1 MGGAVVVVEGEVKE
15 RAGVRAKFTSSSWRT
30 HGAMENG
37 RRQLNANT
45 MRSFNF
51 GRQHM
56 TLMNRYL
63 RCDKEKG
70 QSLVEMAL
78 VSLLF
83 FFLLFGILEFGR
95 ALWTYNTIVNGTR
108 AGARWG
114 VVNIA
119 NDSDN
124 TNKDRVR
131 NIILYG
137 YPNVTSGS
145 TLVPGLTAGMINVNI
160 VTLDTDSGGAT
171 INQKVS
177 VSVSG
182 YQFRFL
188 IPLAPVL
195 TIPAYETSLYTES
208 MGATS

>member
-1 MGGAVVVVEGEVKE
+1 MKQANRRFNRLNLGGE
-15 RAGVRAKFTSSSWRT
+15 R
-30 HGAMENG
+30 
-37 RRQLNANT
+37 
-45 MRSFNF
+45 
-51 GRQHM
+51 
-56 TLMNRYL
+56 
-63 RCDKEKG
+63 G

-83 FFLLFGILEFGR
+83 LFLLFGILEFGR

-114 VVNIA
+114 VVNLA
-119 NDSDN
+119 NDGDA

-131 NIILYG
+131 NIVIYG
-137 YPNVTSGS
+137 YPDIASGAK
-145 TLVPGLTAGMINVNI
+145 LVPGLTPAMITVS
-160 VTLDTDSGGAT
+160 VVPLDTDSGGSA

-188 IPLAPVL
+188 IPLAPSL
-195 TIPAYETSLYTES
+195 TIPAFETSLYTES

>member
-1 MGGAVVVVEGEVKE
+1 
-15 RAGVRAKFTSSSWRT
+15 
-30 HGAMENG
+30 
-37 RRQLNANT
+37 
-45 MRSFNF
+45 MR
-51 GRQHM
+51 
-56 TLMNRYL
+56 LMKRHL
-63 RCDKEKG
+63 RLGKEKG
-70 QSLVEMAL
+70 QSMVEMAM
-78 VSLLF
+78 VCLLF

-114 VVNIA
+114 VVNVA
-119 NDSDN
+119 NDLDT

-131 NIILYG
+131 NIVMYG
-137 YPNVTSGS
+137 YPLVTSGA
-145 TLVPGLTAGMINVNI
+145 TLVPGLTPLMINVNI
-160 VTLDTDSGGAT
+160 VTLDTDGAGAA
-171 INQKVS
+171 INQKIS

>member
-1 MGGAVVVVEGEVKE
+1 MKLI
-15 RAGVRAKFTSSSWRT
+15 
-30 HGAMENG
+30 N
-37 RRQLNANT
+37 RR
-45 MRSFNF
+45 
-51 GRQHM
+51 
-56 TLMNRYL
+56 L
-63 RCDKEKG
+63 RLDREKG

-78 VSLLF
+78 VCLLF

-114 VVNIA
+114 VVNVA
-119 NDSDN
+119 NDSDT
-124 TNKDRVR
+124 TNKDKVR
-131 NIILYG
+131 NIVIYG
-137 YPNVTSGS
+137 YPDVASGA
-145 TLVPGLTAGMINVNI
+145 TLVPGLTPAMINVTI
-160 VTLDTDSGGAT
+160 VPLDTDGGGVA

>member
-1 MGGAVVVVEGEVKE
+1 MK
-15 RAGVRAKFTSSSWRT
+15 R
-30 HGAMENG
+30 H
-37 RRQLNANT
+37 
-45 MRSFNF
+45 
-51 GRQHM
+51 
-56 TLMNRYL
+56 L
-63 RCDKEKG
+63 RLGNETG
-70 QSLVEMAL
+70 QSMVEMAM
-78 VSLLF
+78 VCLLF

-95 ALWTYNTIVNGTR
+95 ALSTYNTIVNGTR

-119 NDSDN
+119 NDSDT

-131 NIILYG
+131 NIIMYG
-137 YPNVTSGS
+137 YPDVTSGA
-145 TLVPGLTAGMINVNI
+145 TLVPGLTSGMINVNI
-160 VTLDTDSGGAT
+160 VTLDTDSGGT
-171 INQKVS
+171 TVNQKVS